1 MPKYVIANFK
11 SYQVPIAPWL
21 EQVGAGLPAL
31 VPSVAPL
38 VAPSFLDIAKVSQSL
53 PTGLVLA
60 AQDVS
65 PFPPGAY
72 TGAIAAPAL
81 HELGVTHAII
91 GHSERRRYFHET
103 PLDVAHKAE
112 ALLDSGITPFL
123 CLEETEIIAQFAA
136 LEDAV
141 KERCVYCYEPAADIG
156 GTVTAPPDQIM
167 STVAKIRAF
176 VPTAAVLYG
185 GSVTPDDVGE
195 LLDLPLDGFIVAS
208 ASRSPESYLKILEK
222 VAHGTN

>member
-1 MPKYVIANFK
+1 MSKYVIANFK
-11 SYQVPIAPWL
+11 SYQIKVEPWL
-21 EQVGAGLPAL
+21 EKIGPNLRTMGS
-31 VPSVAPL
+31 SVTPI
-38 VAPSFLDIAKVSQSL
+38 VAPSFLDL
-53 PTGLVLA
+53 PQVAAQLPAGLSLA

-112 ALLDSGITPFL
+112 VLLDSGIIPFL